1 MEEIYTTLIQ
11 HRHNLPA
18 DLLDEGEELVGG
30 WEEDLYADL
39 PSQQLGVIENEQ
51 VMVELGVCAEMMKK
65 VKGIFDEL
73 REGLY
78 GGVRCDDVEKCCC
91 AGPEEGQVLRTAM
104 QDRSWEVEVVIRR
117 GGLEEGRGPCGE
129 LLERD
134 NDTSTIGRY
143 DNTDFSTK
151 SNDIAGGYS
160 FNTNKN
166 NNDDDNKRIV
176 NDCGDDCFEAG
187 DTAFFYAFFDA
198 VADDNNNNTTINKS
212 GEINRIHDSGEDNN
226 VGDDFLERGDTAFV
240 EVVAGNGN
248 DICDDNDN
256 KLNNNGGNYV
266 IHMTRAINNNNVVG
280 DSIYDKRHDNAQ
292 ALSRSFHLLFSLHW
306 SFVKPDQGLGCV
318 GWVMGR
324 FGIQKDCVAKR
335 DTGWRRVG
343 VG

>member
-1 MEEIYTTLIQ
+1 MAASSTTILMAQMATEAASMQDALVAAGFGEEGAALEIVQMYKRQMKEIYTTLIQ
-11 HRHNLPA
+11 QRHNLPA

-30 WEEDLYADL
+30 WEEDLDADL
-39 PSQQLGVIENEQ
+39 PSQRLGVIENEQ
-51 VMVELGVCAEMMKK
+51 VMAELGVCAEMMKK

-104 QDRSWEVEVVIRR
+104 QDRSWEVEVVIRH

-134 NDTSTIGRY
+134 NDASTIGRY

-151 SNDIAGGYS
+151 SNDIVGGYN

-166 NNDDDNKRIV
+166 NNDDDNKRSV
-176 NDCGDDCFEAG
+176 HDCGDDCFEAR
-187 DTAFFYAFFDA
+187 DTAFFDAFFDA
-198 VADDNNNNTTINKS
+198 VAADNNNNTTINKN
-212 GEINRIHDSGEDNN
+212 GEINKIHDSGEDNN

-240 EVVAGNGN
+240 EVIAGNGN

-266 IHMTRAINNNNVVG
+266 IHMTRA
-280 DSIYDKRHDNAQ
+280 KQ
-292 ALSRSFHLLFSLHW
+292 
-306 SFVKPDQGLGCV
+306 Q
-318 GWVMGR
+318 
-324 FGIQKDCVAKR
+324 
-335 DTGWRRVG
+335 
-343 VG
+343 